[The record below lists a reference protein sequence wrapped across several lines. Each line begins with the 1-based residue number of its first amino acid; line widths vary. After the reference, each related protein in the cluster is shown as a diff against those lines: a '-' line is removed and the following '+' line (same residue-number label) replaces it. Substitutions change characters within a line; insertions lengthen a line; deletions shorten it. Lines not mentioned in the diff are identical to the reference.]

1 MQTQIWWVIQV
12 VLKQAVKAIQA
23 VDTCLGRIVEAI
35 RSKHGHLLITA
46 DHGNAELMV
55 NHETGKVHTAHTTNL
70 VPLILMSDTL
80 KNSYFRSW

>member
-1 MQTQIWWVIQV
+1 
-12 VLKQAVKAIQA
+12 
-23 VDTCLGRIVEAI
+23 
-35 RSKHGHLLITA
+35 LITA

-80 KNSYFRSW
+80 KSATLEAGKLCDIAPTLLDLAGIEQPESMTGHSLVQKA